1 MTSMFAVGTVCW
13 IVACF
18 FGTWFQYE
26 CLDVTTTKGIVLKS
40 IAAFCVVFYAIALI
54 IMFGETS
61 SAANCFVFSLI
72 LVTIGDIV
80 LAFLDRSGNGSSDYL
95 LQTFS
100 GESRNNRV
108 TLCVAGILYICSYFY
123 QTVAFIKG
131 LARHANTT
139 EYVVPFLVLLL
150 LPFIFTLLGVFLMR
164 VTVTVSDIKVFI
176 IGAFYFLL
184 GSASFAASS
193 VFAFSL
199 FQTDVL
205 HATWVFVGGI
215 LFLLALPLV
224 ELRYSRP
231 QMYDNKPIR
240 VVSRLFTFIGRMML
254 AGCAFLL

>member
-1 MTSMFAVGTVCW
+1 
-13 IVACF
+13 
-18 FGTWFQYE
+18 
-26 CLDVTTTKGIVLKS
+26 
-40 IAAFCVVFYAIALI
+40 
-54 IMFGETS
+54 
-61 SAANCFVFSLI
+61 
-72 LVTIGDIV
+72 
-80 LAFLDRSGNGSSDYL
+80 
-95 LQTFS
+95 
-100 GESRNNRV
+100 
-108 TLCVAGILYICSYFY
+108 
-123 QTVAFIKG
+123 
-131 LARHANTT
+131 
-139 EYVVPFLVLLL
+139 
-150 LPFIFTLLGVFLMR
+150 MR

-215 LFLLALPLV
+215 LFLLALLLV